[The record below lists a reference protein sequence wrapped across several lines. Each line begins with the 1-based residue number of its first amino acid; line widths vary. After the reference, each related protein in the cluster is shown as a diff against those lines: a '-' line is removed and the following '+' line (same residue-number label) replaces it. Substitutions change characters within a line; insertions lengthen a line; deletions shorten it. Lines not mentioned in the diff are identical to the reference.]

1 MRDPIKHGGL
11 NDPDI
16 VSGGIVSSGN
26 FRLNKFQRATVS
38 EPRSRD
44 PRFRGPGMRQA
55 KVSVKGIQKVKP
67 VGLGS
72 IVTPESVS
80 ARAGMRANFSWPS
93 LNFNNNK
100 RYNPYT

>member
-1 MRDPIKHGGL
+1 MRDPIRHGGL
-11 NDPDI
+11 NDPNI
-16 VSGGIVSSGN
+16 VSGGIVASGK

-38 EPRSRD
+38 DPRSRD

-55 KVSVKGIQKVKP
+55 KVSIRGLQKIEP

-72 IVTPESVS
+72 IVTPQSVS

-93 LNFNNNK
+93 LNFNRNS